1 MLEHTKF
8 VHLQALCEV
17 KLSVLAQTQLNVKNE
32 DWETWYNFIEIL
44 DFVVKAYRW
53 YPFHI
58 WDIIPIRSM

>member
-1 MLEHTKF
+1 MSFHFCHTFCVFFMLEHTKF

-44 DFVVKAYRW
+44 DFVVKAYR
-53 YPFHI
+53 
-58 WDIIPIRSM
+58 